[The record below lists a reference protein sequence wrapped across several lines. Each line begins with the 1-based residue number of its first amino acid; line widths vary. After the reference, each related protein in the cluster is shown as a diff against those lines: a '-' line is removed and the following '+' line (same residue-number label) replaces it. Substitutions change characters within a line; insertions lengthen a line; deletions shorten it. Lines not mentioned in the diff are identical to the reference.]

1 MGICMRAK
9 AVSDDKIASAI
20 ADPPLVW
27 RILEPENPDLYLREI
42 GQLRKPGLLARLFG
56 AGESRS
62 GPVPDFDF
70 SEAESLEAD
79 LDKSWDGLNHCLKRL
94 VAPDNCRNLFED
106 GTPVG
111 KVEVGYGPAL
121 CLHSDEV
128 ARIAEAYCAIADQ
141 ALLAQFAPDRMAA
154 VYPKGLWSQDSDDL
168 RAYLVENFAE
178 LKNFLTHAKDCGL
191 GVIVQY
197 T

>member
-1 MGICMRAK
+1 MCAK
-9 AVSDDKIASAI
+9 AVSDDKIASAM

-27 RILEPENPDLYLREI
+27 RILEPESPDLYRREI

-56 AGESRS
+56 AGGSQS
-62 GPVPDFDF
+62 VPVPDFEF

-79 LDKSWDGLNHCLKRL
+79 LDKSWDGINYCLKQL
-94 VAPDNCRNLFED
+94 VAADRCRNLFED

-121 CLHSDEV
+121 CFRSDEV
-128 ARIAEAYCAIADQ
+128 ARIAETYCAIADQ
-141 ALLAQFAPDRMAA
+141 ALLARFAPDRMAA
-154 VYPKGLWSQDSDDL
+154 VYPKGLWSRDNDDL

-178 LKNFLTHAKDCGL
+178 LKSFLTHAKDRGL